1 MVNARFS
8 PACPF
13 PDLHSDHVCRTLRL
27 GKIMSAL
34 LMFIYNLPLQA
45 CMHVIEVSLHLD

>member
-8 PACPF
+8 PAYPF
-13 PDLHSDHVCRTLRL
+13 PDLHSDVCRTLRP
-27 GKIMSAL
+27 GKIMSDL

-45 CMHVIEVSLHLD
+45 CMYVIIVRLYLD